1 MITVVIIG
9 SGNMAQAIIK
19 ACQNT
24 DIDIVGI
31 YSKNR
36 EKLVEIAKQ
45 NSINYCENTLDIP
58 TNADLYLLCVNDDA
72 IENVSNSLLV
82 NGGLV
87 VHFSGLKNIIE
98 IGKQENKAVFW
109 PIESINE
116 NTFTNFKNTPIC
128 IEANTDE
135 NYRIIEAFADRLS
148 NKVLNINSEQRQYFH
163 LAATITNNF
172 SNHLIALAKNEL
184 DHKGLDYQILKHLLS
199 NALNNSF
206 NFEPQNTQTGP
217 AFRNDVNT
225 MQKHL
230 DLIENNELKALYQL
244 MSKSI
249 FELKQNINNA

>member
-1 MITVVIIG
+1 MITVVVIG

-19 ACQNT
+19 ACLNT
-24 DIDIVGI
+24 DIDLVGI
-31 YSKNR
+31 YSRNHAKSF
-36 EKLVEIAKQ
+36 EIAKQ
-45 NSINYCENTLDIP
+45 NSINYFENTLDIP
-58 TNADLYLLCVNDDA
+58 TNADLYLLCINDDA
-72 IENVSNSLLV
+72 IENVSNNLVV

-87 VHFSGLKNIIE
+87 VHFSGLKNINE
-98 IGKQENKAVFW
+98 IGNQENKAVFW
-109 PIESINE
+109 PIESIHE
-116 NTFTNFKNTPIC
+116 NTFINFKNTPIC
-128 IEANTDE
+128 VEANSDE

-148 NKVLNINSEQRQYFH
+148 KNVLNINSEKRQYFH

-217 AFRNDVNT
+217 AYRNDLKT

-230 DLIENNELKALYQL
+230 DLIENNQLKTLYL
-244 MSKSI
+244 IMSKSI
-249 FELKQNINNA
+249 FELKQNSNNA

>member
-1 MITVVIIG
+1 MITVVVIG

-19 ACQNT
+19 VCLNT
-24 DIDIVGI
+24 DINIVGI
-31 YSKNR
+31 YSRNH
-36 EKLVEIAKQ
+36 EKLFEIAKQ
-45 NSINYCENTLDIP
+45 NKINYFENTKDIP

-72 IENVSNSLLV
+72 IENVSNNLVV

-87 VHFSGLKNIIE
+87 VHFSGLKNINE
-98 IGKQENKAVFW
+98 IGNQENKAVFW
-109 PIESINE
+109 PIESIHE
-116 NTFTNFKNTPIC
+116 STFINFKNTPIC
-128 IEANTDE
+128 IEANSDE

-148 NKVLNINSEQRQYFH
+148 KNVLKIKSEQRQYFH

-217 AFRNDVNT
+217 AFRYDLKT

-230 DLIENNELKALYQL
+230 ELIENNQLKTLYQL

-249 FELKQNINNA
+249 FELKQNNNNA

>member
-19 ACQNT
+19 ACQHT
-24 DIDIVGI
+24 DLNIVGI
-31 YSKNR
+31 HSRNHDKSF
-36 EKLVEIAKQ
+36 EIANQ
-45 NSINYCENTLDIP
+45 NSINYFEKTIDIP
-58 TNADLYLLCVNDDA
+58 SNADLYLLCVNDDA
-72 IENVSNSLLV
+72 IENVSNNLVV

-87 VHFSGLKNIIE
+87 VHFSGLKNINE

-109 PIESINE
+109 PIESINK

-128 IEANTDE
+128 IEANSDE

-184 DHKGLDYQILKHLLS
+184 NHQGLDYQILKHLLS

-206 NFEPQNTQTGP
+206 SFEPQNTQTGP

-230 DLIENNELKALYQL
+230 DLIENNELKTLYQL

-249 FELKQNINNA
+249 FDLKQNSNNA

>member
-19 ACQNT
+19 ACLNT

-31 YSKNR
+31 YSRNHDKSF
-36 EKLVEIAKQ
+36 EIAKQ
-45 NSINYCENTLDIP
+45 HSINFFENTKQIP
-58 TNADLYLLCVNDDA
+58 TNADLYLLCVNDDE
-72 IENVSNSLLV
+72 IENVSNNLVV

-87 VHFSGLKNIIE
+87 VHFSGLKNINE
-98 IGKQENKAVFW
+98 IGNQDNKAVFW
-109 PIESINE
+109 PIESIHE

-128 IEANTDE
+128 IEANSDE
-135 NYRIIEAFADRLS
+135 NYRIMEAFADRLS
-148 NKVLNINSEQRQYFH
+148 NNVLKINSEKRQYLH

-184 DHKGLDYQILKHLLS
+184 DYKGLDYKILKHLLS

-217 AFRNDVNT
+217 AFRNDINT

-230 DLIENNELKALYQL
+230 DLIENNQLKTLYQL

-249 FELKQNINNA
+249 FDLKQNSNNA

>member
-9 SGNMAQAIIK
+9 SGNMAQAIIN

-31 YSKNR
+31 YSRNH
-36 EKLVEIAKQ
+36 EKLFEIAKQ

-87 VHFSGLKNIIE
+87 VHFSGLKNINEIE
-98 IGKQENKAVFW
+98 KQENKAVFW
-109 PIESINE
+109 PIESIHE

-217 AFRNDVNT
+217 AFRNDLNT

>member
-1 MITVVIIG
+1 
-9 SGNMAQAIIK
+9 
-19 ACQNT
+19 
-24 DIDIVGI
+24 
-31 YSKNR
+31 
-36 EKLVEIAKQ
+36 
-45 NSINYCENTLDIP
+45 
-58 TNADLYLLCVNDDA
+58 LYLLCVNDDA
-72 IENVSNSLLV
+72 IENVSNNLVV

-87 VHFSGLKNIIE
+87 VHFSGLKNINE
-98 IGKQENKAVFW
+98 IGNQENKAVFW
-109 PIESINE
+109 PIESIHE
-116 NTFTNFKNTPIC
+116 STFINFKNTPIC
-128 IEANTDE
+128 IEANSDE

-148 NKVLNINSEQRQYFH
+148 KNVLKIKSEQRQYFH

-217 AFRNDVNT
+217 AFRYDLKT

-230 DLIENNELKALYQL
+230 ELIENNQLKTLYQL

-249 FELKQNINNA
+249 FELKQNSNNA

>member
-9 SGNMAQAIIK
+9 SRNMAQAIIK
-19 ACQNT
+19 AIQHT

-31 YSKNR
+31 YSRNH
-36 EKLVEIAKQ
+36 EKSFEIAKRH
-45 NSINYCENTLDIP
+45 SINYCENTIDIP

-87 VHFSGLKNIIE
+87 VHFSGLKNINE
-98 IGKQENKAVFW
+98 IGNQENKAVFW
-109 PIESINE
+109 PIQSINK

-128 IEANTDE
+128 IEANSDE

-184 DHKGLDYQILKHLLS
+184 DHKGLDYQILKHLLI

-217 AFRNDVNT
+217 AFRNDLKT

-230 DLIENNELKALYQL
+230 DLIENNQLKTLYQL

-249 FELKQNINNA
+249 FELKQNNNNA

>member
-19 ACQNT
+19 ACQHT
-24 DIDIVGI
+24 DLNIVGI
-31 YSKNR
+31 HSRNHDKSF
-36 EKLVEIAKQ
+36 EIANQ
-45 NSINYCENTLDIP
+45 NSINYFENTIDIP
-58 TNADLYLLCVNDDA
+58 SNADLYLLCVNDDA
-72 IENVSNSLLV
+72 IENVSNNLVV
-82 NGGLV
+82 NGGLI
-87 VHFSGLKNIIE
+87 VHFSGLKNINE

-109 PIESINE
+109 PIESINK

-128 IEANTDE
+128 IEANSDE

-184 DHKGLDYQILKHLLS
+184 NHQGLDYQILKHLLS

-206 NFEPQNTQTGP
+206 SFEPQNTQTGP

-230 DLIENNELKALYQL
+230 DLIENNELKTLYQL

-249 FELKQNINNA
+249 FDLKQNSNNA

>member
-9 SGNMAQAIIK
+9 SGNMAQAIIN

-87 VHFSGLKNIIE
+87 VHFSGLKNINEIE
-98 IGKQENKAVFW
+98 KQENKAVFW
-109 PIESINE
+109 PIESIHE

-217 AFRNDVNT
+217 AFRNDLNT